1 MDRKNGVTIT
11 NRDHVLRAW
20 QNSTELVRDY
30 QAYAH
35 ELEEEDKALA
45 TLFSEFAEEVAAHA
59 TKLLDRLRGYE
70 TSCAESATRKQA
82 EERDA

>member
-1 MDRKNGVTIT
+1 MDTKNGFTIT

-35 ELEEEDKALA
+35 ELEEDNSALA
-45 TLFSEFAEEVAAHA
+45 KAEHAA
-59 TKLLDRLRGYE
+59 KLLDLLRRYE
-70 TSCAESATRKQA
+70 K
-82 EERDA
+82 